1 MSAGTLLPVLS
12 CWVIWILRNRALYDD
27 VPSSMQLF
35 IHLFKA
41 LLHSCSLSKP
51 YTSVLHLPPHLS
63 FLECR
68 KLKRIFFPLHW
79 SLPPSS
85 YCKINVDGSSVLQ
98 SLHSGGGI
106 VIRRDDGSVLHAV
119 SHYFGPG
126 TSFFA
131 ELSALVAA
139 LELCQQLGL
148 SNVVVELDSQVLVT
162 ALSGRSGWPWRYH
175 YQLVKA
181 AHLLEQSRASIQH
194 VYRECNAVAD
204 SLAKLATSTY
214 QTHTFRMHDLP
225 SYIKGLVACLKQQ
238 YPYFRSKLV
247 HCNRTSQGR

>member
-1 MSAGTLLPVLS
+1 M
-12 CWVIWILRNRALYDD
+12 
-27 VPSSMQLF
+27 
-35 IHLFKA
+35 A
-41 LLHSCSLSKP
+41 LLYCNRYILEVELSSEGMMGVSCMRS
-51 YTSVLHLPPHLS
+51 
-63 FLECR
+63 
-68 KLKRIFFPLHW
+68 RIILA
-79 SLPPSS
+79 L
-85 YCKINVDGSSVLQ
+85 VQV
-98 SLHSGGGI
+98 
-106 VIRRDDGSVLHAV
+106 
-119 SHYFGPG
+119 
-126 TSFFA
+126 FFA

-225 SYIKGLVACLKQQ
+225 SYIKGLVAL
-238 YPYFRSKLV
+238 SNNILTLEV
-247 HCNRTSQGR
+247 N